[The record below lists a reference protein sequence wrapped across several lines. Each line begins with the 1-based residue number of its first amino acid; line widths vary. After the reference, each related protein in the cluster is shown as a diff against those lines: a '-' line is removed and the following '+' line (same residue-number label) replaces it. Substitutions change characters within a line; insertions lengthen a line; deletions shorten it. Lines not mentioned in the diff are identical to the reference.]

1 LKTEKGDAKTQVAAV
16 APKAKPVYHVVKK
29 GESMG
34 KVAAKYHVTTKDLLA
49 WNKLKSQK
57 LMVGQKLRVNA
68 PSKTVVDENIA
79 KNTQGGEKSGSQA
92 QKFSSDAKYYVVKKG
107 DYLSKVATDNGV
119 TTENLVS
126 WNSLES
132 NSLLTGQKLRI
143 NAPDSGNNAKAIN
156 ADIAKKADVDTT
168 KADLKMVYYTVKS
181 GDTLWSISQKYN
193 GVTIDQLKE
202 WNKLSGTAGLKV
214 GQKLKVILPQ
224 G

>member
-1 LKTEKGDAKTQVAAV
+1 
-16 APKAKPVYHVVKK
+16 

-34 KVAAKYHVTTKDLLA
+34 KVAAKYHCTTKDLLT
-49 WNKLKSQK
+49 WNKLKSQN

-68 PSKTVVDENIA
+68 PTKMVVEDELA
-79 KNTQGGEKSGSQA
+79 KNTQAGEKQNGQA
-92 QKFSSDAKYYVVKKG
+92 SKFSSDAKYYVVKKG
-107 DYLSKVATDNGV
+107 DYLSKVATDQGV
-119 TTENLVS
+119 TIDELVS
-126 WNSLES
+126 WNSLET
-132 NSLLTGQKLRI
+132 NNLMTGQKLRI
-143 NAPDSGNNAKAIN
+143 NPPDTGNNTKAAN
-156 ADIAKKADVDTT
+156 SEIAKKAVVDTT

-181 GDTLWSISQKYN
+181 GDTLWSISQKYS